1 MTPAR
6 LGTRVSEGDS
16 FVPQPAWPALS
27 AFLGQWLTFSLRL
40 GRRPRA
46 SVNSPFLVR
55 RSVSLGTDMR
65 ATSRAVLALT
75 LAAGLNGAMP
85 TAFAASAPEPA
96 ASQPDN
102 AVPAAF
108 AAPFNAAQD
117 LLKGGDAA
125 GALAKLKEAEALP
138 DQTPYEKYLLLRVK
152 APAEYSL
159 GNNAAAGAD
168 FEALLANPLLP
179 ADDRALMLK
188 FVAEILYTSEQY
200 PKAVVALQRYLDA
213 GGNDPQLKDLLPQ
226 AQYAAKDFTA
236 AAKGFR
242 AQIDATIA
250 AGHVPTDKQLRFLV
264 SAYLGAKDDAGYVS
278 GLELLAIH
286 YPKPDYWRELIGRAR
301 EVDNFSDRLTLDV
314 YRLKGQVLGHVD
326 DRERVNY
333 AALAARAG
341 YPGEA
346 KKVLDDA
353 FANKPFTGT
362 DLSDAT
368 KLRPEINKSAAND
381 VAQAAVN
388 EKGALAAKDGNALVA
403 QGLLETTQDN
413 AAKGADLIAQGIAR
427 GGLRQ
432 PEEAKLHLG
441 YAQVRA
447 GRDADA
453 MKTFQSVT
461 GPNGTAALAHVWILY
476 LQSRQAA
483 AAAPAP
489 AAAASK

>member
-1 MTPAR
+1 M
-6 LGTRVSEGDS
+6 RV
-16 FVPQPAWPALS
+16 
-27 AFLGQWLTFSLRL
+27 
-40 GRRPRA
+40 
-46 SVNSPFLVR
+46 N
-55 RSVSLGTDMR
+55 
-65 ATSRAVLALT
+65 SRAVLALT
-75 LAAGLNGAMP
+75 LAAGLAAAIP
-85 TAFAASAPEPA
+85 TAFAANAPDPA

-108 AAPFNAAQD
+108 AVPFNAAQE
-117 LLKGGDAA
+117 LLKSGNAA
-125 GALAKLKEAEALP
+125 GALDKLKEVEAVP
-138 DQTPYEKYLLLRVK
+138 DQTPYEKYLVLRVK
-152 APAEYSL
+152 APAEYST
-159 GNNAAAGAD
+159 GNNTAASAD

-179 ADDRALMLK
+179 AADRPIMLK
-188 FVAEILYTSEQY
+188 FSAEILYSTEQY
-200 PKAVVALQRYLDA
+200 AKAAAAIQRYIDA
-213 GGNDPQLKDLLPQ
+213 GGNEPQLKDLLPQ
-226 AQYAAKDFTA
+226 AQYAAKDYA
-236 AAKGFR
+236 GAAKGFR
-242 AQIDATIA
+242 AQVDATIA
-250 AGHVPTDKQLRFLV
+250 AGHVPTDKQLRFMI
-264 SAYLGAKDDAGYVS
+264 SAYLGEKDDAGYLY
-278 GLELLAIH
+278 GLQLLAVH
-286 YPKPDYWRELIGRAR
+286 YPKADYWRELIGRAR
-301 EVDNFSDRLTLDV
+301 EVEGFSDRLTLDV

-353 FANKPFTGT
+353 YANKPFTGT
-362 DLSDAT
+362 DLSDAN

-381 VAQAAVN
+381 TAQEAVN

-403 QGLLETTQDN
+403 QGLLETTQDH

-427 GGLRQ
+427 GGVRQ

-461 GPNGTAALAHVWILY
+461 GGSGAASLAHVWILY

-483 AAAPAP
+483 AAAPA
-489 AAAASK
+489 AAASQ